1 MTIDSTQPPEPVDD
15 VEPLPLDETRHH
27 FSETLDGIKLGMV
40 QMGSL
45 VTENV
50 RRAGDVM
57 LEGRLDLAPVVIEHD
72 REVNRLYAELEQLTF
87 ETLARQQPVAG
98 DLRFLVST
106 TRILY
111 EIERSGDL
119 AVNCVNVAQ
128 REHGLPQSPKLTA
141 LLNQMVSECCSLF
154 AAGVDALADMDPV
167 AGAALDAKDDVL
179 DDLVGRYYT
188 EIGRVSEEIGLET
201 AIQLSKVGRFLERIG
216 DHAVNVG
223 ENVAYVITAKFPGD
237 THAGV
242 AEYE

>member
-1 MTIDSTQPPEPVDD
+1 MTIDATPPEPVDA

-27 FSETLDGIKLGMV
+27 FSDTLDEIKRGMV
-40 QMGSL
+40 HMGSL

-57 LEGRLDLAPVVIEHD
+57 LEGRLDLIPTVID
-72 REVNRLYAELEQLTF
+72 ADSEVNRLYAELEKLTF

-119 AVNCVNVAQ
+119 AVNCANIAD
-128 REHGLPQSPKLTA
+128 REHGLPQLPKLVA
-141 LLNQMVSECCSLF
+141 LLNQMVTECSALF

-167 AGAALDAKDDVL
+167 AGTALDAEDDVL

-188 EIGRVSEEIGLET
+188 EIGLVSEQIGLET

-216 DHAVNVG
+216 DHAVNIG
-223 ENVAYVITAKFPGD
+223 ENVAYVITAEFPGD
-237 THAGV
+237 THA
-242 AEYE
+242 ALSDELQ